1 MAKNERFLKQFYES
15 SARNEAVICS
25 EQAGQPLGGSVSPP
39 RRERFV
45 PLGVTRRSL
54 WGNKTFPWEE
64 RSVPMGGPP
73 KKCHRNMSHLPS
85 ECPLGDTQNTSGT

>member
-73 KKCHRNMSHLPS
+73 PKSAIGTCRTCHRNVR
-85 ECPLGDTQNTSGT
+85 